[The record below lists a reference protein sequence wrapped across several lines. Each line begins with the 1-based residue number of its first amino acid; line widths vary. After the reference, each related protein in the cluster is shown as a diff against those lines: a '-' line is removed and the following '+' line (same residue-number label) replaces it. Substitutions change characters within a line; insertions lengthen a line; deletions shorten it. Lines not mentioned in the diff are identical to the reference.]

1 MQGSSKDFHAPS
13 LDSAFISFFR
23 ALSLI
28 DLSDFLLHL
37 SASSYPATAAHVYT
51 IYLEELG
58 GTRAERVKRRKRGK
72 KSMSMEAIIAA
83 GPDLAQGES
92 WAATPPPSVGYLL
105 NGLLTLSPVTA
116 GKGGGTPGMG
126 GGTPGKGGVGKAEVG
141 DKGAEGKEARQRMS
155 MLKSGLLVLMLDLFE
170 MDHEGWEEISQL
182 EDAWEAELRDSTE
195 DAAAE
200 EILGQIVMIR
210 DHLEGGSTSGEE
222 SDEDEDDEGVDD
234 GESGDDG
241 GDADERDDRGDRGE
255 RGQRGGHG
263 AQRQEGSDAEVV
275 DDEAEVEA
283 GLKTTTA

>member
-1 MQGSSKDFHAPS
+1 VQGSSKDFHAPS

-105 NGLLTLSPVTA
+105 NGLLTLSPVTS
-116 GKGGGTPGMG
+116 GKGGGTQ
-126 GGTPGKGGVGKAEVG
+126 GKGGVGKAEVGKAEVG

-155 MLKSGLLVLMLDLFE
+155 TLKSGLMVLMLDLFE

-182 EDAWEAELRDSTE
+182 EDAWEAELRDSTG

-210 DHLEGGSTSGEE
+210 DHLDGGSTSGEE
-222 SDEDEDDEGVDD
+222 SDEDEDDEGVDGGQSGND
-234 GESGDDG
+234 GS
-241 GDADERDDRGDRGE
+241 DAGERDDRGDHVERDE
-255 RGQRGGHG
+255 RGGRG
-263 AQRQEGSDAEVV
+263 AQGQEGSDAEVV